1 MSAPPTPSRRRK
13 RRSSPA
19 QPEAILA
26 RRCNPLQRGNP
37 CTCCLDDL
45 IANNAQATRLSI
57 SPRGDGGHRFLSK
70 HLVNHTGSI
79 PYGINDCE
87 TPTRIGENGLMVSE
101 MAWLHTHMQK
111 HTAECASNEVSENIV
126 RLHNSASST
135 ADNTQR
141 ALSLVA
147 EAAHVIREIEER
159 AAAVEAH
166 SQALLSDNMAQLQ
179 AAKERIK
186 FLENDRKTAEICIR
200 AFEANYNGSG
210 RFPHESRGG
219 KSVIRRDA
227 GRKVCGGPRKP
238 REHSHRSKR
247 RSVLSSS
254 QNDGSLLLKAR
265 GRLRA
270 ICECLRG

>member
-1 MSAPPTPSRRRK
+1 
-13 RRSSPA
+13 
-19 QPEAILA
+19 
-26 RRCNPLQRGNP
+26 
-37 CTCCLDDL
+37 
-45 IANNAQATRLSI
+45 
-57 SPRGDGGHRFLSK
+57 
-70 HLVNHTGSI
+70 
-79 PYGINDCE
+79 
-87 TPTRIGENGLMVSE
+87 MVSE

-200 AFEANYNGSG
+200 AFEAKV
-210 RFPHESRGG
+210 EEIQTIMAQADSRMRAAEERL
-219 KSVIRRDA
+219 SYA

>member
-1 MSAPPTPSRRRK
+1 MALQT
-13 RRSSPA
+13 
-19 QPEAILA
+19 
-26 RRCNPLQRGNP
+26 LQRHNP
-37 CTCCLDDL
+37 CTSCFDNL
-45 IANNAQATRLSI
+45 IGNNAQAPGLSI
-57 SPRGDGGHRFLSK
+57 SPRCDGSRPFFSK

-79 PYGINDCE
+79 RCGINDCE
-87 TPTRIGENGLMVSE
+87 TPGRIGENGLMVSE
-101 MAWLHTHMQK
+101 MAWLHTHMQE
-111 HTAECASNEVSENIV
+111 HMAECASNEAGENVV
-126 RLHNSASST
+126 RLHNSSSST
-135 ADNTQR
+135 GDGTQR

-166 SQALLSDNMAQLQ
+166 SEALLSDTMAQLQ